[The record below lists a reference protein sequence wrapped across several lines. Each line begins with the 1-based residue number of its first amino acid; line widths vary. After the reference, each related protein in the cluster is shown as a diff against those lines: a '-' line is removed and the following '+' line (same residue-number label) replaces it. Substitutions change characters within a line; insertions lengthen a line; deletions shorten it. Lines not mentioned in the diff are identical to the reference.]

1 MATSLCSQRHTYTAD
16 SWDPESVVPQG
27 ANGISMDL
35 FRAQVGGMEWSATGR
50 MGVSLAGLSAVRD
63 VSFSFSRAASRLAE
77 MQRDGWN
84 KL

>member
-1 MATSLCSQRHTYTAD
+1 M
-16 SWDPESVVPQG
+16 G
-27 ANGISMDL
+27 L